1 MNKKFITLCV
11 SALLASTVMA
21 SAADP
26 VLPQDYVPVTITP
39 GKVIGDAVENLP
51 LESDGKL
58 YHLAAEGVYVGG
70 EKSDI
75 SVQNQV
81 LSLTENGTIQLT
93 DLSKADASS
102 VGTDNA
108 WTSSHWCV
116 HITKE
121 AAGQNMIFDFTNSL
135 EKNLVKLSKLE
146 SALKLSFFKSSSI

>member
-1 MNKKFITLCV
+1 MNKKVLTLCV

-81 LSLTENGTIQLT
+81 FGILFPTGHQTDRNSCNTGFQTPDLNKNHADIILLSE
-93 DLSKADASS
+93 LSE
-102 VGTDNA
+102 T
-108 WTSSHWCV
+108 
-116 HITKE
+116 
-121 AAGQNMIFDFTNSL
+121 
-135 EKNLVKLSKLE
+135 
-146 SALKLSFFKSSSI
+146 